1 MFANLS
7 NSGYNPSRIK
17 REGILS
23 QSTIDRIK
31 KGEGGSAHMNI
42 NMLCTFF
49 HCEPSDLMEFVYDE
63 NEEKECL
70 QKIEDYKNWIRK
82 N

>member
-1 MFANLS
+1 
-7 NSGYNPSRIK
+7 
-17 REGILS
+17 
-23 QSTIDRIK
+23 
-31 KGEGGSAHMNI
+31 MNI